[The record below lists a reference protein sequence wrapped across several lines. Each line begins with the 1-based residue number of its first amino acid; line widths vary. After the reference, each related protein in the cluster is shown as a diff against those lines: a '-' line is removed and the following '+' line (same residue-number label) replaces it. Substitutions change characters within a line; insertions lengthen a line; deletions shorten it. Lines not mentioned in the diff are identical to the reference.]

1 MLKHIIFWKLNDKS
15 KADEIAAD
23 LNSRFKALLGK
34 VDGLK
39 EAEVG
44 KNVNGGDFD
53 ITLYTVL
60 RALRTRKHIRQIRS
74 ILKLKK
80 LFTRLCAT
88 EFASTI
94 WCNIL

>member
-39 EAEVG
+39 RG
-44 KNVNGGDFD
+44 
-53 ITLYTVL
+53 
-60 RALRTRKHIRQIRS
+60 
-74 ILKLKK
+74 
-80 LFTRLCAT
+80 
-88 EFASTI
+88 
-94 WCNIL
+94 

>member
-1 MLKHIIFWKLNDKS
+1 MLKHIIFWKLSDKS

-23 LNSRFKALLGK
+23 LNMRFKALLGK

-53 ITLYTVL
+53 LTLYTVFESAEDEKAYQTNPL
-60 RALRTRKHIRQIRS
+60 HLEI
-74 ILKLKK
+74 KK
-80 LFTRLCAT
+80 VVHSVVCDRICIDYLM
-88 EFASTI
+88 
-94 WCNIL
+94 